1 MKMIA
6 VWYLCCSSRSNAR
19 ICACVVTSIA
29 VVGSSAISSRGL
41 QDSAMAIIARCR
53 NPPDNCQ
60 E

>member
-6 VWYLCCSSRSNAR
+6 VWYLCCNSRSSAR

-53 NPPDNCQ
+53 SPPDNCQ